1 MMTAMNILKTTMAC
15 LLGLSLA
22 ACTAGEATE
31 PADPDSEKATEAT
44 KPADPDSEKATE
56 ATTVANMTTTKL
68 ELGRVP

>member
-44 KPADPDSEKATE
+44 
-56 ATTVANMTTTKL
+56 TVANMTTTKL

>member
-1 MMTAMNILKTTMAC
+1 MSCLISAPGRMMTAMNILKTTMAC

-22 ACTAGEATE
+22 ACTA
-31 PADPDSEKATEAT
+31 EKAT
-44 KPADPDSEKATE
+44 KPADPDPKKPAA

>member
-22 ACTAGEATE
+22 ACTAEKATKS
-31 PADPDSEKATEAT
+31 ADPDSK
-44 KPADPDSEKATE
+44 KATE
-56 ATTVANMTTTKL
+56 ATTVADMTTTKL